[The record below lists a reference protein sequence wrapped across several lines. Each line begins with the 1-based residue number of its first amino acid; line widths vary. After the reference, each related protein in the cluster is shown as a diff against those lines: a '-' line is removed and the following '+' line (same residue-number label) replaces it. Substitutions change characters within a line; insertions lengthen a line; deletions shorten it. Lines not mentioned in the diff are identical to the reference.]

1 MGLQAS
7 HPMRLRSPV
16 FATLCLAAVI
26 SSPAAEV
33 SVSDP
38 ESARKAVLAAK
49 PGDVIVL
56 AAGEWK
62 DADLRLDGEGT
73 AERPVTIRAEK
84 PGETIFTGASRLRLG
99 GSHLVV
105 SGLFLLNLSGS
116 EADWLEF
123 RIDSKRRA
131 RFCRVTDCAFL
142 EDAKFT
148 AKEKENRWIGIY
160 GEGNR
165 FDHCTI
171 QGKKNRGATV
181 VVWLGEQDPGRHR
194 IDANFFAGRPRLGK
208 NGGETIRV
216 GDSRTSMMRAGCLV
230 EGNYFHRCDG
240 ETECISN
247 KSCGNTYRGNWFV
260 ETQGTLTLRHGNGC
274 LVEGNRFA
282 GLNRGETGG
291 IRLIGEGH
299 RVIGNVLFGLRGE
312 GFRGAICLVNGIPG
326 SPENGYFQVKDA
338 VIEGNTVFDCKDC
351 LVIGFNDEEEA
362 TLAPTGVRFAGNS
375 ILAGPGQHAVRV
387 VKEASETSWV
397 NNTVR
402 GSVEGMIPVPGF
414 SGGPEGAPVLPES
427 PDPSAFGAGWMRA
440 AAGAP

>member
-1 MGLQAS
+1 MPPLA
-7 HPMRLRSPV
+7 RSIV
-16 FATLCLAAVI
+16 FLSVI
-26 SSPAAEV
+26 LVAIPSFGTEV

-49 PGDVIVL
+49 PGDVVVL

-73 AERPVTIRAEK
+73 ADQPVTIRAEK

-105 SGLFLLNLSGS
+105 SGLFLVNLSGAN
-116 EADWLEF
+116 ADWLEF

-131 RFCRVTDCAFL
+131 SFCRVTDCAFL

-171 QGKKNRGATV
+171 QGKKNQGATL

-194 IDANFFAGRPRLGK
+194 IDANFFAERPRLGK

-216 GDSRTSMMRAGCLV
+216 GDSKTSMRKAECLV

-260 ETQGTLTLRHGNGC
+260 ETQGTLTLRHGNDC

-282 GLNRGETGG
+282 GLNREQTGG
-291 IRLIGEGH
+291 IRLIGERH
-299 RVIGNVLFGLRGE
+299 RVVGNMLFGLRGDD
-312 GFRGAICLVNGIPG
+312 FRSAICLVNGIPG

-338 VIEGNTVFDCKDC
+338 VIEGNTVFDCKDS
-351 LVIGFNDEEEA
+351 LVIGYNDEDEA
-362 TLAPTGVRFAGNS
+362 TLAPAGVRFAGNT

-387 VKEASETSWV
+387 GKAPSEVEWVK
-397 NNTVR
+397 NTVR
-402 GSVEGMIPVPGF
+402 GTIEGMNPVPGF
-414 SGGPEGAPVLPES
+414 SGGPEGAPDLPQS
-427 PDPSAFGAGWMRA
+427 PDPSAFGAGWMRQ
-440 AAGAP
+440 AAGAR